1 MQTCARVLNEA
12 EAALFEGSPLPSLVS
27 GHLAS
32 CDACRHEV
40 SELTLLFGALG
51 NTPTLV
57 TSPDRNAALTA
68 AVLADVAAHQRKASI
83 FTRVIRPLTYAA
95 ASFGVVLAFVVISG
109 SALLVG
115 AAWRNSEPLPTQT
128 VEASAPTKAP
138 ATPAPTT
145 PAPATSTP
153 STPGASE
160 APASAAPTPPPAP
173 TDLPRRTPEPASP
186 TPSGDTSTASPGS
199 TSP

>member
-1 MQTCARVLNEA
+1 MQTCARVLIEA

-27 GHLAS
+27 GHLAT
-32 CDACRHEV
+32 CDTCRREV

-57 TSPDRNAALTA
+57 ASLDRNAALTA
-68 AVLADVAAHQRKASI
+68 AVLADVLAQQRKASI

-115 AAWRNSEPLPTQT
+115 AAWRNNEPLPTQT
-128 VEASAPTKAP
+128 VGVPATKAP
-138 ATPAPTT
+138 AT

-160 APASAAPTPPPAP
+160 APASAAPTPTPAP

-186 TPSGDTSTASPGS
+186 TPSGDTSTATPGS